1 MLFAKTNRPLPILS
15 KLAVIVFLLLAC
27 SPARAEKEPSTA
39 PASPSG
45 PQVVYV
51 GMYINDLYELDLK
64 QSTYVVDFYI
74 WFRWTGDID
83 PTDFE
88 FMNGE
93 LDLKE
98 HPYRITDH
106 GINYI
111 SYHCRGTFHI
121 VFDFRRYPLD
131 SHKLIIE
138 IEDGVHDAKQL
149 VYAIDSDNMHRLR
162 PVVLSGWTC
171 ANPEFS
177 ILDHVYATNFGE
189 PTVAQD
195 KTSSYSRLN
204 CAIDITRSGDFIY
217 IKTFLGLFISVGIAF
232 LSFLLRP
239 NDTDPR
245 FAVGVAAIFGA
256 VSSEIV
262 ASGNLPDMPYLT
274 MGDKIHL
281 FSLFMIFLSLLQS
294 VLLLKLYRVEKHSI
308 AFRINRLSLFAF
320 PIFYAGV
327 VAILTFIG

>member
-1 MLFAKTNRPLPILS
+1 MIRGKALWP
-15 KLAVIVFLLLAC
+15 AVIAC
-27 SPARAEKEPSTA
+27 LVLTCTAAHAQKMAANTEPSTQ
-39 PASPSG
+39 PGG
-45 PQVVYV
+45 PQKTYV
-51 GMYINDLYELDLK
+51 GIYINDVYELDLK

-74 WFRWTGDID
+74 WFRWKGDID
-83 PTDFE
+83 PTEFE

-98 HPYRITDH
+98 HPYRQADN
-106 GINYI
+106 GVNYV

-131 SHKLIIE
+131 SHQLILE
-138 IEDGVHDAKQL
+138 LEDGVHDVNEL
-149 VYAIDSDNMHRLR
+149 YYVVDSEHMQGLR
-162 PVVLSGWTC
+162 PVVLSGWNC
-171 ANPEFS
+171 GDPDFNVA
-177 ILDHVYATNFGE
+177 DHLYKTNFGE
-189 PTVAQD
+189 PTQRAS
-195 KTSSYSRLN
+195 KTDTYSRFT
-204 CAIDITRSGDFIY
+204 CAIHISRSGDSIY
-217 IKTFLGLFISVGIAF
+217 IKTFLGLFISVAIAF

-262 ASGNLPDMPYLT
+262 TSGNLPDMPYLT

-294 VLLLKLYRVEKHSI
+294 CLLLKLYRVEKHSV

-320 PIFYAGV
+320 PIFYAIV
-327 VAILTFIG
+327 VSVLSYFG